1 MTQPIRM
8 AHKAMADS
16 RAMEEQMERENP
28 LDGRGATPSMGL
40 SQFRGGA
47 MAHGKALSEHL
58 HSLHG
63 SAYAKDFCRGMT
75 QCGGLGTGRYEGQG
89 AVSDIG
95 HKLSDML
102 PGPYGKFGHSV
113 SKLAG
118 LFGLGKQ
125 PMEGGF
131 LGMMALALPLI
142 GKLLGAGKMTKEAH
156 DTMAKLIKK
165 HEKKYHSGKMEG
177 GSWLNLMTVALPLI
191 GNLLGA
197 GQMTKGAHDQLKR
210 MFKKGE
216 KMEKMEGAGRCVGAG
231 TGGRR
236 EPVPYGRPQR
246 PVMELMDGGLKISD
260 LGHNLSNVAEAFGP
274 NQVGKVGHS
283 LSNIAGMF
291 GMGQCEP
298 APMAKKAKRIVGEGD
313 GRRKRAEIVKRVMA
327 EKGMKMIDAS
337 RFVKENNLY

>member
-1 MTQPIRM
+1 
-8 AHKAMADS
+8 
-16 RAMEEQMERENP
+16 
-28 LDGRGATPSMGL
+28 MGL

-102 PGPYGKFGHSV
+102 PENYSQFGHLV
-113 SKLAG
+113 SNMANKYL
-118 LFGLGKQ
+118 GLGKQ

-156 DTMAKLIKK
+156 DAMAKMIKK

-177 GSWLNLMTVALPLI
+177 GSWLNLMTAALPLI

-246 PVMELMDGGLKISD
+246 PVMELMDG
-260 LGHNLSNVAEAFGP
+260 
-274 NQVGKVGHS
+274 
-283 LSNIAGMF
+283 
-291 GMGQCEP
+291 MGQCEE